1 MDGMVYTQQRQ
12 DPVERPPVRRK
23 RRGREAI
30 LVPAVLVLALA
41 GFVFYVDH
49 SLRRES
55 ALPADGQRPVD
66 GPGTNWLL
74 VGSDSREGLDAARQE
89 ELGTG
94 DTAGRRP
101 DTVMLVHLPEGDG
114 QPTMV
119 SLPRDSY
126 LAIPGHGKDKLNAA
140 FAFGGPRLLT
150 STVENATGVRI
161 DHYAE
166 VGLGG
171 FADITDAIGGVELCV
186 AERMKD
192 AKANLD
198 LQPGCQVLD
207 GPQAL
212 GYVRT
217 RESAR
222 GDLERVERQREFLV
236 ALTDQA
242 SSPAVLL
249 NPFKFVP
256 LILKTSDAF
265 LVGEDDHVW
274 HLAGLAFAM
283 NGIASGDGVTTTAP
297 FGGFSRSADGGS
309 VVKWDEARSERL
321 FGALAADTPVPP
333 DAITQPD

>member
-1 MDGMVYTQQRQ
+1 MVCTQQRQ
-12 DPVERPPVRRK
+12 DPVERLRVRRK
-23 RRGREAI
+23 RRGRKAI
-30 LVPAVLVLALA
+30 PILAVLMLALV

-55 ALPADGQRPVD
+55 VLPAGGQRPAD

-74 VGSDSREGLDAARQE
+74 VGSDSREDLDTARQE

-94 DTAGRRP
+94 DTAGRRT

-114 QPTMV
+114 QPTLV

-126 LAIPGHGKDKLNAA
+126 LTIPGHGKDKLNAA
-140 FAFGGPRLLT
+140 FAFGGAQLLIR
-150 STVENATGVRI
+150 TVENATGVRI

-166 VGLGG
+166 LGLGG
-171 FADITDAIGGVELCV
+171 LVDITDAVGGVELCV

-222 GDLERVERQREFLV
+222 GDLERVERQREFLA

-249 NPFKFVP
+249 NPFKFAP
-256 LILKTSDAF
+256 LVLNTPDAF
-265 LVGEDDHVW
+265 LVGDDDHVW
-274 HLAGLAFAM
+274 HLAELAFAIDD
-283 NGIASGDGVTTTAP
+283 IAAGDGVMTTAP
-297 FGGFSRSADGGS
+297 FGGFARSADGAT

-321 FGALAADTPVPP
+321 FGALVADTPVPP
-333 DAITQPD
+333 DAIAQPD